1 MRIAHGEILGYN
13 IFNMRYLPGLIQ
25 QVHKLRAKGKTH
37 GEINSLLK
45 RNIPKSTLSEWCKD
59 ITLPQNYAS
68 RIAKL
73 NTDNLNKGRLI
84 ALEINK
90 IRREEMLNRVEAAN
104 LPLAEQLQNRE
115 IAKIALAMLCL
126 GEASRTRGSFSL
138 GSSDHRIITLFIK
151 LLKKCFRFDIEK
163 IRCTLQCRAD
173 QNVEVL
179 EKYWMNVTKIPKRLF
194 YKVNIDPRTRGKP
207 TKNKEYKGVLR
218 VDYFDTRVQIELE
231 SLANLIYNQ
240 VRMQG
245 PEV

>member
-1 MRIAHGEILGYN
+1 
-13 IFNMRYLPGLIQ
+13 MRYTPNLIQ
-25 QVHKLRAKGKTH
+25 QVRELRTKGKTY

-45 RNIPKSTLSEWCKD
+45 RSIPKSTLSEWCKD

-73 NTDNLNKGRLI
+73 NMDNLNKGRLI

-90 IRREEMLNRVEAAN
+90 IRREELVKRIEDDN
-104 LPLAEQLQNRE
+104 LPIAEHLQNRE

-151 LLKKCFRFDIEK
+151 LLKRCFRFDIEK
-163 IRCTLQCRAD
+163 IRCTVQCRAD
-173 QNVEVL
+173 QNVEAL
-179 EKYWMNVTKIPKRLF
+179 EKYWMNITKIPKRLF
-194 YKVNIDPRTRGKP
+194 YKANIDPRTRGKP

-218 VDYFDTRVQIELE
+218 VDYFDTKVQIELE
-231 SLANLIYNQ
+231 YLANLIYNRVQ
-240 VRMQG
+240 MQG